1 VPDLSVVI
9 VNWNTADYLRR
20 CLDSISSGLG
30 FGAPHNA
37 GWQPQI
43 EVIVVDNASKDG
55 SAEMVRREFPWV
67 RLVANP
73 TNAGYAAGNNQG
85 IKLSSGRYLLLLNP
99 DTIVPDGALGR
110 LVEYMDEHPEAGIV
124 GVRLLNPDGTVQ
136 PSCRSFPEPAY
147 LLYETLGLARLFRKS
162 RRFAAYRMGWFDHN
176 SEMEV
181 DQPMGSA
188 LAVRREVFEDIG
200 LFDEQFPLFF
210 NEVDLCYR
218 AKLKG
223 WKVVFTPTVE
233 IVHYGGRG
241 TSQVRLKALWE
252 SHCSLVRFYRKHYR
266 RRIPLAVYLLVVLSI
281 YLGAL
286 FRIGWAA
293 ATMRK
298 ASGCRGGKRSGLERD
313 CA

>member
-1 VPDLSVVI
+1 MPDLSVVI

-20 CLDSISSGLG
+20 CLVSISRCLAND
-30 FGAPHNA
+30 APANTDRR
-37 GWQPQI
+37 PQI

-55 SAEMVRREFPWV
+55 SAEMVQREFPWV
-67 RLVANP
+67 KLVANQA
-73 TNAGYAAGNNQG
+73 NAGYAAGNNQG

-99 DTIVPDGALGR
+99 DTVVPCGALRR
-110 LVEYMDEHPEAGIV
+110 LVEYMDDHPEAGVV

-147 LLYETLGLARLFRKS
+147 LIYETLGLARLFRKS

-252 SHCSLVRFYRKHYR
+252 SHRSLVRFYRKHYR
-266 RRIPLAVYLLVVLSI
+266 SRISLVVYLLVVLSI
-281 YLGAL
+281 YVGA
-286 FRIGWAA
+286 FVRIGWAA
-293 ATMRK
+293 ATMKKARK
-298 ASGCRGGKRSGLERD
+298 CRGGKRSGLERD